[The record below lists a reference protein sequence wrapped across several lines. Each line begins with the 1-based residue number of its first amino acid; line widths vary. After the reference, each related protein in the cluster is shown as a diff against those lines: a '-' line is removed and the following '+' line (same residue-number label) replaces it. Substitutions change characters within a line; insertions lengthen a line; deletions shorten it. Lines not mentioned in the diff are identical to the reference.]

1 MNKIIKIVSLG
12 IASLFI
18 ALPAV
23 AADLKLGYV
32 DAVKLFQDAPQA
44 AQAEVMLREEF
55 SEREK
60 GLLEQQKKRTE
71 LDDRLRRDGLVMSES
86 ERKKIENELLA
97 ISRDMRRDQDEFRED
112 LNRRR
117 NEEIAKVQ
125 EFIKKIIDKIGKEE
139 GFDLIFFEGIA
150 FANPELE
157 ITAKVLARLETLVK
171 K

>member
-1 MNKIIKIVSLG
+1 LNKIIKIVSLG